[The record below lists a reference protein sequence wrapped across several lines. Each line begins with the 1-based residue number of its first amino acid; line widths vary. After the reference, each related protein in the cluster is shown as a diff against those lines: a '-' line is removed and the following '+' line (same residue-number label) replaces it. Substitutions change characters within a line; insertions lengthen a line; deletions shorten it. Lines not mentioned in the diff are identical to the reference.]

1 VSEVRSWISTL
12 PKLLPTTRLIGVAG
26 TVTTLAAID
35 LNLRVYDAKRVSGH
49 FIRLEMIEQTS
60 EKIRTKSVGEMIRTY
75 PQIQLG
81 RADIILAGM
90 IVLIEALKRFGV
102 RGITTSDRG
111 LRYGLALQE
120 FAKATAPKL

>member
-1 VSEVRSWISTL
+1 
-12 PKLLPTTRLIGVAG
+12 
-26 TVTTLAAID
+26 
-35 LNLRVYDAKRVSGH
+35 
-49 FIRLEMIEQTS
+49 
-60 EKIRTKSVGEMIRTY
+60 MIRTY

-120 FAKATAPKL
+120 FAKAAALKP